1 MTTAGCIYVD
11 IDDCLAQTARMFAKV
26 FEQEHGRRVDLEEI
40 ESFDLGV
47 SLGLTPESL
56 DDFMKS
62 VHRPEVLA
70 EIEPMEGAIEALA
83 AWVDRGYEVAVVT
96 GRPPAT
102 EAVSRR
108 WLTEQRVPH
117 HSLTFLDKYSW
128 SEDLFSGS
136 QAISMD
142 ELSRRSFSLVVEDS
156 AEVARRLAGVLD
168 APVALFDRPWNR
180 SVPKPEDEL
189 KGRIFRCRDWQ
200 DIGERFSRP

>member
-1 MTTAGCIYVD
+1 MTSGCIYVD
-11 IDDCLAQTARMFAKV
+11 IDDCLGQTARMFAKV
-26 FEQEHGRRVDLEEI
+26 FEQEYGRRVDVEEI

-70 EIEPMEGAIEALA
+70 EIQPMNGAVETLA

-96 GRPPAT
+96 GRPPGT
-102 EAVSRR
+102 EAVSRQ
-108 WLTEQRVPH
+108 WLTERGVPH

-128 SEDLFSGS
+128 SEDLFGGS
-136 QAISMD
+136 QAISME

-156 AEVARRLAGVLD
+156 AEVARRLASVLD
-168 APVALFDRPWNR
+168 APVALLDRPWNR
-180 SVPKPEDEL
+180 SSPRPEDEL

>member
-1 MTTAGCIYVD
+1 MAGCIYVD
-11 IDDCLAQTARMFAKV
+11 IDDVLAQTARAFARV
-26 FEQEHGRRVDLEEI
+26 FEQEYGRRIDLEEI

-47 SLGLTPESL
+47 SLGLSPASL

-70 EIEPMEGAIEALA
+70 EIEPMEGAVEVLA
-83 AWVDRGYEVAVVT
+83 SWVDRGYEVAVVT
-96 GRPPAT
+96 GRPPGT
-102 EAVSRR
+102 EAVSRE
-108 WLTEQRVPH
+108 WLSKQEVPH

-136 QAISMD
+136 QAISIE

-156 AEVARRLAGVLD
+156 AEVACRLAGALE
-168 APVALFDRPWNR
+168 APVALLDRPWNR
-180 SVPKPEDEL
+180 SSPRPEDEL

-200 DIGERFSRP
+200 DIGERFAQP

>member
-1 MTTAGCIYVD
+1 MAGCIYVD
-11 IDDCLAQTARMFAKV
+11 IDDVLAQTARAFARV
-26 FEQEHGRRVDLEEI
+26 FEQEYGRRIDLEEI

-47 SLGLTPESL
+47 SLGLSPASL

-70 EIEPMEGAIEALA
+70 EIEPMEGAVEVLA

-96 GRPPAT
+96 GRPPGT
-102 EAVSRR
+102 EAVSRQ
-108 WLTEQRVPH
+108 WLCKQEVPH
-117 HSLTFLDKYSW
+117 HSLIFLDKYSW

-136 QAISMD
+136 QAISIE

-156 AEVARRLAGVLD
+156 AEVACRLAGALD
-168 APVALFDRPWNR
+168 APVALLDRPWNR
-180 SVPKPEDEL
+180 SSPRPEDEL

-200 DIGERFSRP
+200 DIAERFSQP

>member
-1 MTTAGCIYVD
+1 LTTAGCIYVD
-11 IDDCLAQTARMFAKV
+11 IDDCLGQTARKFAQV

-70 EIEPMEGAIEALA
+70 AIEPMDGAIEALA
-83 AWVDRGYEVAVVT
+83 AWVDRGYEVEVVT
-96 GRPPAT
+96 GRPPGT
-102 EAVSRR
+102 EAVSRQ

-117 HSLTFLDKYSW
+117 HSLTFLDKYGW
-128 SEDLFSGS
+128 SEELFDGS
-136 QAISMD
+136 LAISIE
-142 ELSRRSFSLVVEDS
+142 ELSQRSFSLVVEDS

-168 APVALFDRPWNR
+168 APVALLDRPWNR
-180 SVPKPEDEL
+180 SSPKPEDEL
-189 KGRIFRCRDWQ
+189 QGRIFRCWDWQ

>member
-1 MTTAGCIYVD
+1 MAGCIYVD
-11 IDDCLAQTARMFAKV
+11 IDDVLAQTARAFARV
-26 FEQEHGRRVDLEEI
+26 FEQEYGRRIDLEEI

-47 SLGLTPESL
+47 SLGLSPASL

-70 EIEPMEGAIEALA
+70 EIEPMEGAVEVLA

-96 GRPPAT
+96 GRPPGT
-102 EAVSRR
+102 EAVSRE
-108 WLTEQRVPH
+108 WLSKQEVPH

-136 QAISMD
+136 QAISIE

-156 AEVARRLAGVLD
+156 AEVACRLAGALE
-168 APVALFDRPWNR
+168 APVALLDRPWNR
-180 SVPKPEDEL
+180 SSPRPEDEL

-200 DIGERFSRP
+200 DIGERFAQP

>member
-1 MTTAGCIYVD
+1 LTTAGRIYVD
-11 IDDCLAQTARMFAKV
+11 IDDVLGQTARMFARV
-26 FEQEHGRRVDLEEI
+26 FEQEYGRKVDLEEI

-47 SLGLTPESL
+47 SLGLSPESL
-56 DDFMKS
+56 DEFMKS

-70 EIEPMEGAIEALA
+70 EIEPMEGAVEALA

-96 GRPPAT
+96 GRPPGT
-102 EAVSRR
+102 EAVSRQ
-108 WLTEQRVPH
+108 WLAEQGVPH

-128 SEDLFSGS
+128 SEDLFAGS
-136 QAISMD
+136 EAISIE
-142 ELSRRSFSLVVEDS
+142 ELSRRSFCLIVEDS

-168 APVALFDRPWNR
+168 APVALLDRPWNR
-180 SVPKPEDEL
+180 SSPRPEDEL

>member
-1 MTTAGCIYVD
+1 MAGCIYVD
-11 IDDCLAQTARMFAKV
+11 IDDVLAQTARAFARV
-26 FEQEHGRRVDLEEI
+26 FEQEYGRRIDLEEI

-47 SLGLTPESL
+47 SLGLSPESL

-70 EIEPMEGAIEALA
+70 EIEPMEGAVEVLA

-96 GRPPAT
+96 GRPPGT
-102 EAVSRR
+102 EAVSRE
-108 WLTEQRVPH
+108 WLSKQEVPH

-136 QAISMD
+136 QAISIE

-156 AEVARRLAGVLD
+156 AEVACRLAGALD
-168 APVALFDRPWNR
+168 APVALLDRPWNR
-180 SVPKPEDEL
+180 SSPRPEDEL

-200 DIGERFSRP
+200 DVAERFSQP

>member
-1 MTTAGCIYVD
+1 MTAGCIYVD
-11 IDDCLAQTARMFAKV
+11 IDDCLGQTARMFAKV
-26 FEQEHGRRVDLEEI
+26 FEQEYGRRVDLEEI

-70 EIEPMEGAIEALA
+70 EIQPMNGAVETLA

-96 GRPPAT
+96 GRPPGT

-108 WLTEQRVPH
+108 WLTEQGVPH

-136 QAISMD
+136 QAISIE

-156 AEVARRLAGVLD
+156 AEVACRLAGALD
-168 APVALFDRPWNR
+168 APVALLDRPWNR
-180 SVPKPEDEL
+180 SSPRPEE
-189 KGRIFRCRDWQ
+189 KMEGRIFRCRDWPE
-200 DIGERFSRP
+200 ISERFSRP

>member
-11 IDDCLAQTARMFAKV
+11 IDDCLAQTARMFARV
-26 FEQEHGRRVDLEEI
+26 FEQEHGRKVDLEEI

-70 EIEPMEGAIEALA
+70 EIEPMDGAVEALE

-102 EAVSRR
+102 DHLWPA
-108 WLTEQRVPH
+108 
-117 HSLTFLDKYSW
+117 
-128 SEDLFSGS
+128 
-136 QAISMD
+136 
-142 ELSRRSFSLVVEDS
+142 
-156 AEVARRLAGVLD
+156 AE
-168 APVALFDRPWNR
+168 
-180 SVPKPEDEL
+180 
-189 KGRIFRCRDWQ
+189 
-200 DIGERFSRP
+200 

>member
-1 MTTAGCIYVD
+1 MTAGCIYVD
-11 IDDCLAQTARMFAKV
+11 IDDCLGQTARMFAKV

-47 SLGLTPESL
+47 SLGLSPESL

-70 EIEPMEGAIEALA
+70 EIQPMTGAVETLA

-96 GRPPAT
+96 GRPPGT
-102 EAVSRR
+102 EEVSRQ
-108 WLTEQRVPH
+108 WLTERGVPH

-136 QAISMD
+136 RAISME

-156 AEVARRLAGVLD
+156 AEVARRLASVLD
-168 APVALFDRPWNR
+168 APVALLDRPWNR
-180 SVPKPEDEL
+180 SSPRPEDEL

>member
-1 MTTAGCIYVD
+1 MAGCIYVD
-11 IDDCLAQTARMFAKV
+11 IDDVLAQTARAFARV
-26 FEQEHGRRVDLEEI
+26 FEQEYGRRIDLEEI

-47 SLGLTPESL
+47 SLGLSPASL

-70 EIEPMEGAIEALA
+70 EIEPMDGAVEVLA

-96 GRPPAT
+96 GRPPGT
-102 EAVSRR
+102 EAVSRE
-108 WLTEQRVPH
+108 WLTKQEVPH

-136 QAISMD
+136 QAISIE

-156 AEVARRLAGVLD
+156 AEVACRLAGVLE
-168 APVALFDRPWNR
+168 APVALLDRPWNR
-180 SVPKPEDEL
+180 SSPRPEDEL

-200 DIGERFSRP
+200 DIGERFSQP

>member
-1 MTTAGCIYVD
+1 MTAGCIYVD
-11 IDDCLAQTARMFAKV
+11 IDDCLGQTARMFAKV
-26 FEQEHGRRVDLEEI
+26 FEQEYGRRVDLEEI

-56 DDFMKS
+56 DDFMIS

-70 EIEPMEGAIEALA
+70 EIQPMDGAVEALA

-96 GRPPAT
+96 GRPPGT
-102 EAVSRR
+102 EAVSRQ
-108 WLTEQRVPH
+108 WLTERGVPH

-136 QAISMD
+136 QAISME
-142 ELSRRSFSLVVEDS
+142 ELSHRSFSLVVEDS
-156 AEVARRLAGVLD
+156 AEVARRLASVLD
-168 APVALFDRPWNR
+168 APVALLDRPWNR
-180 SVPKPEDEL
+180 SSPRPEDEL

>member
-1 MTTAGCIYVD
+1 MTAGCIYVD
-11 IDDCLAQTARMFAKV
+11 IDDCLGQTARMFAKV

-47 SLGLTPESL
+47 SLGLSPESL

-70 EIEPMEGAIEALA
+70 EIQPMTGAVETLV

-96 GRPPAT
+96 GRPPGT
-102 EAVSRR
+102 EEVSRQ
-108 WLTEQRVPH
+108 WLTERGVPH

-136 QAISMD
+136 RAISME

-156 AEVARRLAGVLD
+156 AEVARRLASVLD
-168 APVALFDRPWNR
+168 APVALLDRPWNR
-180 SVPKPEDEL
+180 SSPRPEDEL

>member
-1 MTTAGCIYVD
+1 MTAGCIYVD
-11 IDDCLAQTARMFAKV
+11 IDDCLGQTARMFAKV
-26 FEQEHGRRVDLEEI
+26 FEQEYGRRVDLEEI

-62 VHRPEVLA
+62 VHRPELLA
-70 EIEPMEGAIEALA
+70 EIQPMNGAVETLA

-96 GRPPAT
+96 GRPPGT
-102 EAVSRR
+102 EAVSRQ
-108 WLTEQRVPH
+108 WLTERGVPH

-136 QAISMD
+136 QAISME

-156 AEVARRLAGVLD
+156 AEVARRLASVLD
-168 APVALFDRPWNR
+168 APVALLDRPWNR
-180 SVPKPEDEL
+180 SSPRPEDEFE
-189 KGRIFRCRDWQ
+189 GRIFRCRDWQ